1 MEGSC
6 NDWKEL
12 PDVEVSFDL
21 SFIGNG
27 FPGRVPAIWYMR
39 QARTIPG
46 NLLPMD
52 VSIKVASA
60 PGDRLK
66 AFMVRSVVF
75 CGEQGVRYDIE
86 HDDLEATATHVL
98 GEIDGE
104 PVAAG
109 RVRFLPDYAKLER
122 IAVRAPWRNRG
133 IGAEITR
140 FLIRLARE
148 RGYSSYRMSAQA
160 HLEEFYGRLGFRAV
174 GEIFMEADIE
184 HLLMVREDRSS
195 SAPST

>member
-1 MEGSC
+1 
-6 NDWKEL
+6 
-12 PDVEVSFDL
+12 
-21 SFIGNG
+21 
-27 FPGRVPAIWYMR
+27 MR
-39 QARTIPG
+39 QAGTIPG

-52 VSIKVASA
+52 VSIKVASS
-60 PGDRLK
+60 PEDQLK
-66 AFMVRSVVF
+66 AFMVRCVVF

-86 HDDLEATATHVL
+86 HDEFEATATHVL